1 MEWQT
6 EDFGTSHE
14 GRPRALLPDG
24 TEPGPVYFDIGS
36 GADIPK
42 STEWWVYDGT
52 LGAPEASHL
61 RAACSCGWRGDTHH
75 PLDWA
80 RVPRHHPY
88 DYDTSALHEEW
99 DRHIADVESRSVPL
113 PTDVEAMI
121 DELGRKLGDLADQ
134 APLAALRAVTAL
146 ERLTADAA
154 REAAYNVRADEIS
167 WETVAKALGLTEED
181 AQSLLFRFSFRR

>member
-1 MEWQT
+1 VEWRT
-6 EDFGTSHE
+6 ENFGTSHE

-36 GADIPK
+36 GAEMPK

-52 LGAPEASHL
+52 LRAPKASHL
-61 RAACSCGWRGDTHH
+61 RAACSCGWRGETHH
-75 PLDWA
+75 PLDWS

-88 DYDTSALHEEW
+88 DYDTSALEEEW
-99 DRHIADVESRSVPL
+99 DRHIREVESRSVPL

-121 DELGRKLGDLADQ
+121 DELDRRLGDLADQ

-146 ERLTADAA
+146 ERITSDAG
-154 REAAYNVRADEIS
+154 REAAYNVRADELS
-167 WETVAKALGLTEED
+167 WETVAKALGLTEDD
-181 AQSLLFRFSFRR
+181 AHSLLFRLSFRR